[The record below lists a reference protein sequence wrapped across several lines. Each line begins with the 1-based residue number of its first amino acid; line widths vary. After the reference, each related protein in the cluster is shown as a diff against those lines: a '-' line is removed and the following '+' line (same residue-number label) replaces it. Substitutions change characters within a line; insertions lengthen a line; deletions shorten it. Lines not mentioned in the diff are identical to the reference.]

1 MFTGIIE
8 EVGTVLDVE
17 KSGDGRRFRFSC
29 SFANSLQV
37 DESVSVN
44 GVCLTAMN
52 VGDGWF
58 EAIAIEETLKKSAL
72 GEVGKSSSV
81 NLERAM
87 LATGRL
93 DGHIVQ
99 GHVDGV
105 GFIESVSEYQTSWEY
120 VIRFNPDNGKYLI
133 PKGSVTLDGISLTVA
148 ELSEQTFKVAI
159 IPHTFDNTIVS
170 SWAVGGK
177 VNIEFD
183 MIGKYVVGYMDQ
195 AKINAA

>member
-1 MFTGIIE
+1 MKKVITLMAILAMCMGI
-8 EVGTVLDVE
+8 
-17 KSGDGRRFRFSC
+17 S
-29 SFANSLQV
+29 
-37 DESVSVN
+37 
-44 GVCLTAMN
+44 
-52 VGDGWF
+52 
-58 EAIAIEETLKKSAL
+58 SAL
-72 GEVGKSSSV
+72 GDVIYTNDFEGTVTIKDV
-81 NLERAM
+81 NAEGAYSGP
-87 LATGRL
+87 A
-93 DGHIVQ
+93 D
-99 GHVDGV
+99 D
-105 GFIESVSEYQTSWEY
+105 
-120 VIRFNPDNGKYLI
+120 GKYLI